1 MHKLRLG
8 KEVIDLSLSE
18 RAVQNDE
25 YGEYT
30 VVVRFVSGEMFTYR
44 GDEAH
49 LVWEAN
55 VEACH
60 DTAN

>member
-8 KEVIDLSLSE
+8 KEVIDLSLIE

-25 YGEYT
+25 LNEYT

-44 GDEAH
+44 NNEAH

-55 VEACH
+55 IEACKEIL
-60 DTAN
+60 